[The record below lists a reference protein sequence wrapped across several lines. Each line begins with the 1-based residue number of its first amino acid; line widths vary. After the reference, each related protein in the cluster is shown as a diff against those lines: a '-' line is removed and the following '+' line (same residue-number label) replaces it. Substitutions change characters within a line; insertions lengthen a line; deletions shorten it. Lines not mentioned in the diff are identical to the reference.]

1 MKYEYEMQIKN
12 LETKGLSSRET
23 NKEDRKDKRTEIQA
37 SQQSR
42 LISQRKQGTPP
53 EVFDTQKKSK
63 LDMLKSSGGG
73 IIGGSAMAPKPGEQ
87 QATQMQVPQPQQPP
101 QQPQGQPQGQP
112 QDSEVLNN
120 LMAKMQGG

>member
-1 MKYEYEMQIKN
+1 
-12 LETKGLSSRET
+12 
-23 NKEDRKDKRTEIQA
+23 
-37 SQQSR
+37 
-42 LISQRKQGTPP
+42 
-53 EVFDTQKKSK
+53 VFDTQKKSK